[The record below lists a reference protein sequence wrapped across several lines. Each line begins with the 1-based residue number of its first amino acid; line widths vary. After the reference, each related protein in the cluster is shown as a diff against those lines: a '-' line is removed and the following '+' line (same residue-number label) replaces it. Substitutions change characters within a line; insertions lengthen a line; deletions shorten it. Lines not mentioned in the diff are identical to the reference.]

1 MQIKGF
7 KSFVILPKIKSIVP
21 TSDNTYYVP
30 SRGNWGRGVVHG
42 GDPLYQKAVVQLV
55 GESPIRVNAR
65 EPGSYSRMFLGN
77 RRCLRENIRPF
88 EWRCETAVRNIK

>member
-1 MQIKGF
+1 MICVKGNF
-7 KSFVILPKIKSIVP
+7 RDIFP
-21 TSDNTYYVP
+21 TSHNTYYVP

-88 EWRCETAVRNIK
+88 EWRCETLNFTLIRKLLFV

>member
-1 MQIKGF
+1 M
-7 KSFVILPKIKSIVP
+7 
-21 TSDNTYYVP
+21 
-30 SRGNWGRGVVHG
+30 

-77 RRCLRENIRPF
+77 RRCLRRILGHLNGGAKQHKIPTCRSILYIFNIPIRELDHKIIDNGLLTSGF
-88 EWRCETAVRNIK
+88 

>member
-1 MQIKGF
+1 MHIMSRHEETGEEGLF
-7 KSFVILPKIKSIVP
+7 TGAILF
-21 TSDNTYYVP
+21 
-30 SRGNWGRGVVHG
+30 
-42 GDPLYQKAVVQLV
+42 YQKAVVQLV